1 MSPASSLEATGTTS
15 AKYTQWCGTGQT
27 QLWIAALDLHSL
39 MVTQKR
45 PVMLWEQGDR
55 PYIQSRPA
63 SHIPILLFA
72 CVLILALRIMCM
84 EDMCS
89 GSLWNDLS
97 GAPKSSTETSG
108 LQADRETPPLW
119 GFSVRE
125 KPHGDCGA
133 WKSGCDFHKSIN
145 HQAQYCCQGKKRSV
159 LPHNWTLI
167 LNFLTFS

>member
-1 MSPASSLEATGTTS
+1 
-15 AKYTQWCGTGQT
+15 
-27 QLWIAALDLHSL
+27 

-97 GAPKSSTETSG
+97 GAPKSSQELHRNVRTAGRQGDPTAVGIQRAGEATRG
-108 LQADRETPPLW
+108 LW
-119 GFSVRE
+119 GMEV
-125 KPHGDCGA
+125 
-133 WKSGCDFHKSIN
+133 W
-145 HQAQYCCQGKKRSV
+145 V
-159 LPHNWTLI
+159 
-167 LNFLTFS
+167 